1 MECVRIFRGAHL
13 RPSVQRPGTVD
24 YHALATAA
32 QLAHSAVAF
41 AAPALPDAP
50 EHAAEQHAVT
60 RTTSAA
66 GGSGIIIAERETS
79 VVVALGGAG
88 SDDDD
93 DDVAVAVDDAA
104 EEAEAVMAR
113 DALVVKWRAALASF
127 GKALPSSAAAAQS
140 GAVGATLAGSR
151 LAAAL
156 EEHPAARA
164 EHRRAWAKRGGALL
178 ADGADDDAAIIA

>member
-1 MECVRIFRGAHL
+1 MLQPLQCAAECVRIFRSAHL
-13 RPSVQRPGTVD
+13 RPSTQRPGTVD

-50 EHAAEQHAVT
+50 AHAAEHHAVT
-60 RTTSAA
+60 RVSAA
-66 GGSGIIIAERETS
+66 AIGGGIIAERE
-79 VVVALGGAG
+79 V
-88 SDDDD
+88 SDDDGD
-93 DDVAVAVDDAA
+93 DDGDAA
-104 EEAEAVMAR
+104 AAR
-113 DALVVKWRAALASF
+113 DAVVVKWRAALASF

-164 EHRRAWAKRGGALL
+164 EHRRAWAARGGALL
-178 ADGADDDAAIIA
+178 ADEADDESPVIA